1 MRAIS
6 KTKQQF
12 EKTVR
17 CLIFLPSSHAYSNQ
31 HTWDNHTDPAYNTL
45 PSWPGL
51 TSHQVRSHTQSLMLR
66 IAKMQRAVRHPGVW
80 WPWANC
86 IPGALQPAKSPR
98 STQSRILSWQSH
110 PLNLLYIGNKKS
122 LLWRKNL
129 FRVLEENE
137 VDSLECQTAFLAK
150 LCSSHGL
157 AFSWELLLPHQAAPP
172 AWSLW
177 STSDEIWQGW
187 QDSLRYNEQE

>member
-1 MRAIS
+1 M
-6 KTKQQF
+6 
-12 EKTVR
+12 R

-51 TSHQVRSHTQSLMLR
+51 TSHQVRSHTQSLTLR